1 MHDLISHTLD
11 HARGMWRYRWRALL
25 VSWLVCMLSWA
36 FVYSLPNVYQ
46 ANTRVYVDTDS
57 ALKPLLRG
65 LTTESNVMNQVNIMT
80 RALLSRPHLEEV
92 ARETDLDLRAGTPRE
107 MEKLIEG
114 LRQRIQIKT
123 SRDQLYTISFTDR
136 DPRTAHAVVQT
147 LLSNFV
153 GDTLQ
158 TNRSDSQDAIR
169 FLNEQISEYEAR
181 LVDAEEKLARF
192 KKENVGAM
200 PNKTGDYYANLQSA
214 GATLS
219 DLQSQL
225 SLASRTRRALQQ
237 QLRTEEP
244 LLRADSLSDEYD
256 RKISATENELRNLS
270 LQYTDRHPDVIALKD
285 SLARLQ
291 QQRDEALASGESA
304 SSVDPMD
311 LNPVYQ
317 SMKIELNATQV
328 QIAQLT
334 AKIEQQQASVS
345 ELQKAVDTVPVVEAE
360 LAKLNRDYE
369 VTKARYEALLE
380 RFESAQLTKSAEQNS
395 EEVKFRVIDPPTV
408 PLEPIG
414 PNRVLFLVMA
424 LFIGLAGGGMFAYA
438 MNQVNPVFSGSA
450 NVTNIS
456 GAKLLGTIS
465 VILTSGQKFAQ
476 RLQLGAFMLGLGLL
490 VSAFVMALMF
500 RVPAVV
506 LAAKVVARIFA

>member
-25 VSWLVCMLSWA
+25 VAWVACMLGWGM
-36 FVYSLPNVYQ
+36 VYSLPNVYQ
-46 ANTRVYVDTDS
+46 ASTRVFVDTDS
-57 ALKPLLRG
+57 VLRPLLRG
-65 LTTESNVMNQVNIMT
+65 LTTESNVINQVNMMT

-92 ARETDLDLRAGTPRE
+92 ARETDLDLRAATPRE
-107 MEKLIEG
+107 MEKLIES
-114 LRQRIQIKT
+114 LRAKIEIKT

-169 FLNEQISEYEAR
+169 FLNEQIAEYESR
-181 LVDAEEKLARF
+181 LVDAEEKLALF

-200 PNKTGDYYANLQSA
+200 PDTTGDYYARLQSA
-214 GATLS
+214 SAELE
-219 DLQSQL
+219 DLLSQL
-225 SLASRTRRALQQ
+225 SLANRTRRALQQ

-244 LLRADSLSDEYD
+244 LLRSDSLTDEYD
-256 RKISATENELRNLS
+256 RKIADAENNLRNLS

-291 QQRDEALASGESA
+291 QQREDALASGEGGTT
-304 SSVDPMD
+304 DPMD

-317 SMKIELNATQV
+317 SMKIELNATEV
-328 QIAQLT
+328 EIAQLN
-334 AKIEQQQASVS
+334 AKIEQQRETVE

-380 RFESAQLTKSAEQNS
+380 RYESAQLTKSAEQNS

-408 PLEPIG
+408 PLQPIG
-414 PNRVLFLVMA
+414 PNRVLFLSFA
-424 LFIGLAGGGMFAYA
+424 LVFGLAAGGLFAYA
-438 MNQVNPVFSGSA
+438 MNQVNPVFAGTANISG
-450 NVTNIS
+450 VS

-465 VILTSGQKFAQ
+465 VILTPGQKFAQ
-476 RLQLGAFMLGLGLL
+476 RLQLGAYMLGLGLL
-490 VSAFVMALMF
+490 LSIFVAAMVF
-500 RVPAVV
+500 RAPAVL
-506 LAAKVVARIFA
+506 LAAKIVARVSA